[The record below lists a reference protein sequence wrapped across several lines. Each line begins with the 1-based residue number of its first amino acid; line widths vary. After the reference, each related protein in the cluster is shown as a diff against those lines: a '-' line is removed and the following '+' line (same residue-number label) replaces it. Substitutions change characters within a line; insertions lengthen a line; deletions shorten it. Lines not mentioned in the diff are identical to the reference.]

1 MASHRVYVI
10 GVRGKDKGEID
21 KEKER
26 LEEEM
31 VALHCCAEKQAA
43 LSALKPASLFL
54 LNNFI
59 SFRIHLLNY
68 ILLK

>member
-10 GVRGKDKGEID
+10 GVRGKDKGATH

-31 VALHCCAEKQAA
+31 VDQHCCAEKQAA
-43 LSALKPASLFL
+43 ALCTEASKSVFVEQ
-54 LNNFI
+54 FH
-59 SFRIHLLNY
+59 FF
-68 ILLK
+68 

>member
-26 LEEEM
+26 LERNGG
-31 VALHCCAEKQAA
+31 
-43 LSALKPASLFL
+43 SALLCRKTGCALCTEAGKSVFVEQ
-54 LNNFI
+54 FH
-59 SFRIHLLNY
+59 FF
-68 ILLK
+68 